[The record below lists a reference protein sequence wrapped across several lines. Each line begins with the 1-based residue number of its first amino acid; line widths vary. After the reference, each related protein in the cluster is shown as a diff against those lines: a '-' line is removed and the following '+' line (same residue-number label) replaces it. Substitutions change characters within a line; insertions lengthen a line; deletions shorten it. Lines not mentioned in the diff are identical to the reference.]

1 VSEIIKRLADV
12 QERLNAPKSQWNK
25 FGKYHYRSCEDILQG
40 LKPLLGDAV
49 VLISDEVKLIG
60 NRVYIEASATFQLEG
75 EKITVKGLAREP
87 DIQKGMS
94 ESQITG
100 SASSYAR
107 KYALNGLFLIDDNK
121 DADTQDNSKHEEFKP
136 LPKKELSDSD
146 KQWVEMVK
154 ANNSVLET
162 ITNLDHRAMIKR
174 ESGI

>member
-1 VSEIIKRLADV
+1 MSEIIKRLADV

-100 SASSYAR
+100 SASSYA
-107 KYALNGLFLIDDNK
+107 
-121 DADTQDNSKHEEFKP
+121 
-136 LPKKELSDSD
+136 
-146 KQWVEMVK
+146 
-154 ANNSVLET
+154 
-162 ITNLDHRAMIKR
+162 
-174 ESGI
+174 